1 MPQYAVCLGLPNGAL
16 VVRQSIIDLWTNKHE
31 DYKSATLAVIARHD
45 AEFSK
50 ESLKRGY
57 DETGDDAAANQPAAK
72 KLCVQERTTVEN
84 LTNAHTSRITLA
96 CGQFSLSWAPDA
108 QALHAFSD
116 KQVTVASLT
125 ELFGFGSGDFVQSGE
140 ADDVM
145 SDVRG
150 KRWEFNLTNPDCL
163 AILEPDRKLPDH
175 LRGDVTYMY
184 FPCQF
189 LRFLSS
195 TFCNCKTTLSC
206 DLI

>member
-1 MPQYAVCLGLPNGAL
+1 MRFFCGL
-16 VVRQSIIDLWTNKHE
+16 Q
-31 DYKSATLAVIARHD
+31 LAD
-45 AEFSK
+45 A
-50 ESLKRGY
+50 
-57 DETGDDAAANQPAAK
+57 
-72 KLCVQERTTVEN
+72 C
-84 LTNAHTSRITLA
+84 RITLA

-175 LRGDVTYMY
+175 LRGVGALNKAKLMLLICISLASFSDS
-184 FPCQF
+184 FQI
-189 LRFLSS
+189 LSS
-195 TFCNCKTTLSC
+195 TAKQHSAVISFSN
-206 DLI
+206 